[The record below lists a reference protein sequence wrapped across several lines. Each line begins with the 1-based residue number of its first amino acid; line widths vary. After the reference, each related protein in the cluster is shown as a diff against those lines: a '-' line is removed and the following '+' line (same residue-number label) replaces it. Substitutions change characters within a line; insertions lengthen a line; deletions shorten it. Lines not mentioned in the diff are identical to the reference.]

1 MRTAREQPQHPCGIL
16 GTGRL
21 PQDLPI
27 HDDGRVSR
35 EDEAPRFAPADRA
48 GLGFGDAADIRLG
61 QFKRRDVDSGFTK
74 QVGASRR
81 RGGENQ
87 THGLIM
93 L

>member
-1 MRTAREQPQHPCGIL
+1 MKQ
-16 GTGRL
+16 
-21 PQDLPI
+21 
-27 HDDGRVSR
+27 
-35 EDEAPRFAPADRA
+35 
-48 GLGFGDAADIRLG
+48 LG
-61 QFKRRDVDSGFTK
+61 QFKRRDVLVDVSRLNLDVDSGFTK